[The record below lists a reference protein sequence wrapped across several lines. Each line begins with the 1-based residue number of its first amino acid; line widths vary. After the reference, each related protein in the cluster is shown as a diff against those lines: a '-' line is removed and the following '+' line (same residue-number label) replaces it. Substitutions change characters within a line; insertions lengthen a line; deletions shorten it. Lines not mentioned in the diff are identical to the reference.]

1 MKKCLQFQAVSATI
15 CFRKVVDKMSDK
27 NLNPEEMSEDLGP
40 MFITLTSED
49 GEEIELEYV
58 DTIEYKGEVYMAFFP
73 TIPDD
78 VDPESVEDDEEYG
91 MIIMRVVEV
100 DGEEQLVTLDS
111 EEEAEEVYQQ
121 FMEALFEEDE

>member
-1 MKKCLQFQAVSATI
+1 
-15 CFRKVVDKMSDK
+15 MSDK